1 MFLRQK
7 WVGGMHCLAEDP
19 YVAFSRCVS
28 FSCNYSRE
36 TVEASANIENNG
48 VILQTEA
55 SVVVIFMIIKTFILY

>member
-19 YVAFSRCVS
+19 YEAFSRCVFS
-28 FSCNYSRE
+28 SCNYSRE
-36 TVEASANIENNG
+36 TVKASANIENNG

>member
-19 YVAFSRCVS
+19 YEAFSRCVF

-36 TVEASANIENNG
+36 TVKASANIENNG